1 MTLSDGELVNQLSS
15 ITNNYKREGRVK
27 SALSF
32 FKRDEE
38 MTNENQEIKK
48 TRKTVESVSGQEV
61 LLSVGKPE
69 VYEAP
74 TTQTNFAS
82 KAGNNVTIE
91 GLDKPLSENAI
102 LSKAKKEGKLT
113 EREIAYLKAIDL
125 ENVRGIFHFW
135 ECKGGILK
143 FDLMKYKNTKPDWE
157 MVDGQIYTV
166 PFYVAKHLNTTGF
179 IEEEKTIQDPITLQY
194 RKLKQKRRRY
204 SFESLEFLPPEV
216 IGTSTEY
223 EGLVTPDNSIIL

>member
-1 MTLSDGELVNQLSS
+1 M
-15 ITNNYKREGRVK
+15 I
-27 SALSF
+27 
-32 FKRDEE
+32 
-38 MTNENQEIKK
+38 ENQEIKK
-48 TRKTVESVSGQEV
+48 TRKTVESVPGQEV

-74 TTQTNFAS
+74 TAQESLAPKVS
-82 KAGNNVTIE
+82 NVAID
-91 GLDKPLSENAI
+91 GLNKPLNENA
-102 LSKAKKEGKLT
+102 LLAKAKKEGKLT
-113 EREIAYLKAIDL
+113 EREIAYLKAKDL

-157 MVDGQIYTV
+157 MVDGQMYTV
-166 PFYVAKHLNTTGF
+166 PLYVAKHLNTTGF
-179 IEEEKTIQDPITLQY
+179 IEEEKTIQDPVTLGY
-194 RKLKQKRRRY
+194 RKIKQNRRRY

-216 IGTSTEY
+216 IGTSSEY

>member
-1 MTLSDGELVNQLSS
+1 M
-15 ITNNYKREGRVK
+15 
-27 SALSF
+27 
-32 FKRDEE
+32 
-38 MTNENQEIKK
+38 NETQEIKK
-48 TRKTVESVSGQEV
+48 TRKTQEFTPANEV

-74 TTQTNFAS
+74 TTQAIFAP
-82 KAGNNVTIE
+82 KAPID
-91 GLDKPLSENAI
+91 GLDKPLNENA
-102 LSKAKKEGKLT
+102 LLAKAKKEGKLT
-113 EREIAYLKAIDL
+113 EREIAYLKAKDL

-157 MVDGQIYTV
+157 MVDGQMYTV
-166 PFYVAKHLNTTGF
+166 PLYVAKHLNTTGF
-179 IEEEKTIQDPITLQY
+179 IEEEKTIQDPVTLGY
-194 RKLKQKRRRY
+194 RKIKQNRRRY
-204 SFESLEFLPPEV
+204 SFESLEFLPPEI